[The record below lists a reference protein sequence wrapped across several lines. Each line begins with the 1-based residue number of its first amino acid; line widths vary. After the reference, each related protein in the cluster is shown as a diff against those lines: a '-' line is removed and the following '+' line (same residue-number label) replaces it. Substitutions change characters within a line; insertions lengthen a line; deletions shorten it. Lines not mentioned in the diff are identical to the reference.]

1 MSKEVSKVEKTVL
14 RGLLDL
20 GKKAKAEE
28 IAKKTNLKT
37 TQVLSTIESL
47 QVKNL
52 VEAARSKLTYLEV
65 TKEGQEYLDKRLPE
79 IRLLIALKKKGKATT
94 KELPTLT
101 KMDKKEFNIAL
112 NWARKKGW
120 VAFEKDTESKK
131 TYVTPTE
138 GGLSVVKEQTEL
150 EEALSIIAQEKNFL
164 KSRLDPRLMRALQ
177 EGIERNLIK
186 EKETSVWTLTLTEK
200 GEAIAKAQE
209 EVPVITRLN
218 SDIIVSEKWRHAILK
233 PYNIDAEP
241 PILFAGKKHPY
252 TVFLEEIRKILIG
265 MGFVEAKGPFVEAEF
280 WNFDVLF
287 QAQDHIAREVH
298 DSFIVK
304 SPTNANLRETELVK
318 KVKAMHEHGEGANST
333 GWGYKWNFN
342 LARRLILRSQTTA
355 VSARTLAKGV
365 EIPHKMFSIDKV
377 FRPDVLD
384 RTHSMEFMQCEGIV
398 IAENLT
404 LRHLIGFLKQFAM
417 ELGFEKVKFKPS
429 YFPFTEP
436 SVEAFIHHPELG
448 WIETLGAGLF
458 RPEVL
463 IPLGVNYPKVQVLA
477 WGIGIDRFAM
487 LKLGIDD
494 IRHLHSQDLEWLRNK
509 EIRW

>member
-1 MSKEVSKVEKTVL
+1 MSEEVSKIEKTVL
-14 RGLLDL
+14 EGLLEL

-28 IAKKTNLKT
+28 IAQKTDLKT
-37 TQVLSTIESL
+37 TQVLSTVESL

-52 VEAARSKLTYLEV
+52 IKATRSKLTYLEV
-65 TKEGQEYLDKRLPE
+65 TKEGLEYLKNRLPE
-79 IRLLIALKKKGKATT
+79 IRLLTALKNKGKTAT
-94 KELPTLT
+94 KELPAIT
-101 KMDKKEFNIAL
+101 KMNKKEFNIAL

-120 VAFEKDTESKK
+120 IAFEKDENTKK
-131 TYVTPTE
+131 TYVVPTE
-138 GGLSVVKEQTEL
+138 GGLSVIKEQTEL
-150 EEALSIIAQEKNFL
+150 EEVLSLISQEKNFL
-164 KSRLDPRLMRALQ
+164 KSKLDPRLTRAVK
-177 EGIERNLIK
+177 EGIARNLIRET
-186 EKETSVWTLTLTEK
+186 EKSIWTLTLTEK
-200 GEAIAKAQE
+200 GETIAKSQKAT
-209 EVPVITRLN
+209 PVITKLN
-218 SDIIVSEKWRHAILK
+218 RDIIVSEKWRYAKLK

-241 PILFAGKKHPY
+241 PIVFAGKKHPY
-252 TVFLEEIRKILIG
+252 TVFLDEIRRILIG
-265 MGFVEAKGPFVEAEF
+265 MGFAEAKGPLVEAEF

-304 SPTNANLRETELVK
+304 TPKNANLVDDELVQ
-318 KVKAMHEHGEGANST
+318 KVKAVHEHGEGANST

-398 IAENLT
+398 IAEDLT
-404 LRHLIGFLKQFAM
+404 LRHLIGFLKQFAK

-436 SVEAFIHHPELG
+436 SAEAFIHHPKLG

-463 IPLGVNYPKVQVLA
+463 IPLGVDYPKVQVLA

-494 IRHLHSQDLEWLRNK
+494 IRYLHSQDLDWLRNK